1 MRIALGIEYDGSGYC
16 GWQHQDHCPAVQTRV
31 EAALRFV
38 ADATVS
44 VTCAGRTDTGVHAL
58 NQVVHF
64 DTDARRPLRAWTE
77 GINTRLPDDIRVHWA
92 KVVAD
97 DFDARFSAVARRYS
111 YVIHNVPTRSAL
123 LRQRVAWVRQP
134 LDAEAMHAAAQALV
148 GERDFS
154 SFRAAGCQARHP
166 VREVQRVSV
175 RRQGD
180 MVLIDIQ
187 ANAFLHHMVRNIAG
201 SLIKVG
207 LGERPTE
214 WIAELLAMRDR
225 TQAAETAPAAGLYF
239 VTAVYPPA
247 LSIPEREPDC
257 VIWRCL

>member
-1 MRIALGIEYDGSGYC
+1 MRLALGIEYDGSGYC
-16 GWQHQDHCPAVQTRV
+16 GWQHQDHCPAVQTQL

-38 ADATVS
+38 ADAPVS

-64 DTDARRPLRAWTE
+64 DTDARRPLRAWIE
-77 GINTRLPDDIRVHWA
+77 GVNTRLPDDIRVHWA
-92 KVVAD
+92 KAVAD
-97 DFDARFSAVARRYS
+97 DFDARFSAVARRYR

-123 LRQRVAWVRQP
+123 LRQRVTWVRQP

-175 RRQGD
+175 RRQD
-180 MVLIDIQ
+180 EMVLVDIQ

-214 WIAELLAMRDR
+214 WIAELLATRNR

-247 LSIPEREPDC
+247 LAIPEREPDC
-257 VIWRCL
+257 VIWRCS